1 MQELTVG
8 QFRKV
13 ASGLYLEGLA
23 VDFIRRA
30 VWYSDVIGGGVH
42 GVMPDG
48 STVTFN
54 SDRKWTGGLLMNA
67 DGSVLSSGPGGIM
80 WNHPETGRSGWLLHE
95 IDGKVINGINE
106 MMPDGSGGIY
116 FGSVDIERVE
126 RAEPT
131 RPTALYRLTLE
142 GEVIKVSGDINFSN
156 GLMLSRDRKR
166 LYCNDTFVG
175 TWVFDVQ
182 PDLTLS
188 NQRMLLDKT
197 DADGMAL
204 DGDGN
209 IWITGFRSS
218 FLTRLRPDGT
228 SLDRLPTPAGAITQ
242 IRFGGEDLRDCYIN
256 SVPAAGGDSLKDG
269 VPLRAQESHMYRGR
283 SETPGMPI
291 AAAQFIIR

>member
-1 MQELTVG
+1 MQEPIVG
-8 QFRKV
+8 QFQKV

-42 GVMPDG
+42 GVMSDG
-48 STVTFN
+48 STVSFN
-54 SDRKWTGGLLMNA
+54 NDRKWTGGLLMNA

-80 WNHPETGRSGWLLHE
+80 WNNPDSGRSGWLLHE
-95 IDGKVINGINE
+95 IDGAVINGINE
-106 MMPDGSGGIY
+106 MMPDGTGGIY
-116 FGSVDIERVE
+116 FGTVDIERVA

-131 RPTALYRLTLE
+131 RATAIHRLTIE
-142 GEVIKVSGDINFSN
+142 GEVIKVSGDINFTN

-166 LYCNDTFVG
+166 FYCNDTFVG

-182 PDLTLS
+182 PDLTLA
-188 NQRMLLDKT
+188 NKRMLLDKP

-204 DGDGN
+204 DADGN
-209 IWITGFRSS
+209 IWITGFRSA
-218 FLTRLRPDGT
+218 FVTRLRPDGGPLT
-228 SLDRLPTPAGAITQ
+228 PVATPAGAITQ
-242 IRFGGEDLRDCYIN
+242 IRFGGPDLRDYYLN

-269 VPLRAQESHMYRGR
+269 VPLRGRESHMYRGR

-291 AAAQFIIR
+291 PAAQFIIG

>member
-1 MQELTVG
+1 MQDLIVG
-8 QFRKV
+8 QFQKV

-42 GVMPDG
+42 GVMADG

-54 SDRKWTGGLLMNA
+54 SDRKWTGGLLMNT
-67 DGSVLSSGPGGIM
+67 DGAVLSSGPGGIM

-95 IDGKVINGINE
+95 IDGKVINGVNE
-106 MMPDGSGGIY
+106 MMPDGTGGIY

-131 RPTALYRLTLE
+131 RPTALYRLTVE

-188 NQRMLLDKT
+188 DQRMLLDKT

-204 DGDGN
+204 DADGN

-242 IRFGGEDLRDCYIN
+242 IRFGGEDLRDYYIN

-269 VPLRAQESHMYRGR
+269 VPLRVQQSHMYRGR
-283 SETPGMPI
+283 SDTPGMPI
-291 AAAQFIIR
+291 AAARFIIR